1 MHHSLMT
8 GAPTEAVT
16 ATVGG
21 LLERADQLALLGD
34 LLEAVEA
41 TSRGCVVLL
50 GGEAGVGK
58 TALIR
63 EFCDGSSACL
73 LQGACEPLF
82 TPRPLGPLLEI
93 AQESEGELATL
104 LQRGAMPYEVVAA
117 LVEELR
123 IRTPAVFVLED
134 VHWADEATLDVLRLL
149 VRRVET
155 VPALVVATYRDD
167 ELDPS
172 HPLRIVLGELAT
184 GGAVTR
190 LRLPPLSSDAVAEL
204 AEPYGADAVELF
216 DKTAGNPFFV
226 VEALAAGGDSLPE
239 TVRDAVLARSL
250 RLHAASRSVLE
261 AVAVVPP
268 QAELWL
274 VERLVGDSIGKLDEC
289 LASGLL
295 VSTAAAVA
303 FRHELARQAIEE
315 SIAPRRK
322 IEFHR
327 AALAALEVPLEGDPN
342 LARLAHHAEAAGDG
356 DAVLRF
362 APAAAREAAAA
373 GAHREAAAQYARALR
388 FGAELPSSE
397 RAELFEGRSRECY
410 LTDEIDEAIEAG
422 QEELDLRRRCG
433 ERLEEGAALSWL
445 SHILWCPGRSAE
457 SRLAREE
464 AVAVLET
471 LSPGRELALAW
482 MNSWSPPDVIRAL
495 DLAVELGETDAAI
508 SALSVLGHLRFT
520 EGGRETIQQ
529 CIDLGNE
536 RGNDELVGWL
546 FSHAIRAAIRAR
558 QYDTAASWADT
569 SLDHCSQRG
578 LELYR
583 FYALGDKAR
592 VELDQGRWDEAAET
606 ASTVL
611 SIRRASILPRI
622 SGLVVLGLIRGR
634 RGDPGHRELLEEAW
648 ALGAPTDE
656 VLRMAPAATARA
668 EVAWL
673 MGDREGVAE
682 ATEQSYRLATEQKD
696 DVALGELALWRRRA
710 GIDDGTL
717 ADAAEPFLSQL
728 AGEWARA
735 ASFWD
740 EAGCPYEAALARA
753 DSDDEEELRCAL
765 DALHRLGAQPAAA
778 IVAGRLRGL
787 GARRLPRGPRQ
798 ATRENPA
805 GLTARQLEVLALVAE
820 GMRDSEIAA
829 RLVLSERTVGH
840 HVSAILRKLGVRNRG
855 QAAVEAVRLDLVPQD
870 M

>member
-1 MHHSLMT
+1 MARAPT
-8 GAPTEAVT
+8 GAMT

-21 LLERADQLALLGD
+21 LLERADQLTLLGE
-34 LLEAVEA
+34 LLEGVEE
-41 TSRGCVVLL
+41 TSRGCVALV

-63 EFCDGSSACL
+63 EFCADSSAYL
-73 LQGACEPLF
+73 LRGSCEPLF

-93 AQESEGELATL
+93 AQESEGELAIL
-104 LQRGAMPYEVVAA
+104 LKRGAMPYEIVAA

-123 IRTPAVFVLED
+123 ARTPAIFLLED
-134 VHWADEATLDVLRLL
+134 VHWADEATLDVLRML

-155 VPALVVATYRDD
+155 AQALVVATYRDD
-167 ELDPS
+167 ELDAS

-184 GGAVTR
+184 SGAITR
-190 LRLPPLSSDAVAEL
+190 IRLPTLSTQAVAEL

-226 VEALAAGGDSLPE
+226 VEALAAGGDSIPE

-250 RLHAASRSVLE
+250 RLSAASRSVLD

-274 VERLVGDSIGKLDEC
+274 LKALVGELIGELDEC

-295 VSTAAAVA
+295 VSSPSAVT
-303 FRHELARQAIEE
+303 FRHDLARQAVEE
-315 SIAPRRK
+315 SIAPQRK

-327 AALAALEVPLEGDPN
+327 AALAALEAPPEGDPD
-342 LARLAHHAEAAGDG
+342 LARLAHHADAAGDKN
-356 DAVLRF
+356 AVLRF
-362 APAAAREAAAA
+362 APAAAKEAAAA

-388 FGAELPSSE
+388 FGLDLAPTEKAELLES
-397 RAELFEGRSRECY
+397 RSRECY
-410 LTDEIDEAIEAG
+410 LTDDIDEAIEAG
-422 QEELDLRRRCG
+422 QEELDLRRGCG

-445 SHILWCPGRSAE
+445 SHILWCPGRSSE
-457 SRLAREE
+457 SRRTREE

-482 MNSWSPPDVIRAL
+482 MNSWSLPDVTRAVE
-495 DLAVELGETDAAI
+495 LAVELGDIDAAI
-508 SALSVLGHLRFT
+508 RTLSVLGNQRFM

-529 CIDLGNE
+529 CIDLAKE
-536 RGNDELVGWL
+536 RGDDELVGWIY
-546 FSHAIRAAIRAR
+546 SHAIRTAIRAR
-558 QYDTAASWADT
+558 QYDTAADWAGR

-583 FYALGDKAR
+583 FYALADKAR
-592 VELDQGRWDEAAET
+592 VELDRGCWDEAAET
-606 ASTVL
+606 ASMIL
-611 SIRRASILPRI
+611 SIRRASIFPRI
-622 SGLVVLGLIRGR
+622 WGLVVLGLVRAR
-634 RGDPGHRELLEEAW
+634 RGDPGHRELVEEAW

-656 VLRMAPAATARA
+656 VIRMGPAATARA

-673 MGDREGVAE
+673 AGDRKGVAE
-682 ATEQSYRLATEQKD
+682 ATEQTFRLATEQKD
-696 DVALGELALWRRRA
+696 EVALGELALWRRRA
-710 GIDDGTL
+710 GIDDGVL
-717 ADAAEPFLSQL
+717 PDAAEPFRSQL
-728 AGEWARA
+728 AGEWALA
-735 ASFWD
+735 ATVWD
-740 EAGCPYEAALARA
+740 AAGCPYEAALARA
-753 DSDDEEELRCAL
+753 DSDDEKELRGAL
-765 DALHRLGAQPAAA
+765 DVLHRLGAQPAAA
-778 IVAGRLRGL
+778 IVAGRLRGR
-787 GARRLPRGPRQ
+787 GARRLPRGPRR

-805 GLTARQLEVLALVAE
+805 GLTARQLEVLALVTE

-855 QAAVEAVRLDLVPQD
+855 HAAAEAVRLDLVPQD
-870 M
+870 R